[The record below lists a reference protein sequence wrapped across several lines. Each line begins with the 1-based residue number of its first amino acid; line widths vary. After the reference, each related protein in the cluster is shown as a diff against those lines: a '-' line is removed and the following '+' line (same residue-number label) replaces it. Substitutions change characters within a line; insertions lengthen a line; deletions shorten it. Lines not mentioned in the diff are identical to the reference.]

1 MIPENPEEL
10 RILAGEYVLGVLE
23 PATAREIEAALAG
36 NAALRREVVFWEE
49 RFHELSRLAP
59 PATPPP
65 DTWDKIAASI
75 GGAEVAARA
84 PVRPLAFWRS
94 LAFWRTGAALAAA
107 VAAALAVY
115 VAVAPPAAGP
125 SFVAV
130 LRTPQQDQPAWVA
143 TAGRNGLL
151 VRAVA
156 GPAAPNDRSVELWA
170 IAPGATRPQ
179 TLGVIPPDGRLELAA
194 LPGAIRQGGT
204 LAISLEPR
212 GGSPTGQPTGPVV
225 FTGMLTAVR

>member
-10 RILAGEYVLGVLE
+10 RALAGEYVLGVLE
-23 PATAREIEAALAG
+23 PQTAREIEAALAG

-59 PATPPP
+59 PETPPP
-65 DTWDKIAASI
+65 ETWDKIAARI
-75 GGAEVAARA
+75 ADMPPIAR
-84 PVRPLAFWRS
+84 PPIWRS
-94 LAFWRTGAALAAA
+94 LAFWRASAALAAA
-107 VAAALAVY
+107 VAAALAIY
-115 VAVAPPAAGP
+115 VAVAPPLATGP

-143 TAGRNGLL
+143 TAGPNGLL

-156 GPAAPNDRSVELWA
+156 GPAAPSDRSFELWA
-170 IAPGATRPQ
+170 IAPGATPPQ
-179 TLGVIPPDGRLELAA
+179 SLGVIPSDGRLELAV
-194 LPGAIRQGGT
+194 LPDAIRQGGT
-204 LAISLEPR
+204 LAISLEPK

-225 FTGMLTAVR
+225 FSGALTAAR